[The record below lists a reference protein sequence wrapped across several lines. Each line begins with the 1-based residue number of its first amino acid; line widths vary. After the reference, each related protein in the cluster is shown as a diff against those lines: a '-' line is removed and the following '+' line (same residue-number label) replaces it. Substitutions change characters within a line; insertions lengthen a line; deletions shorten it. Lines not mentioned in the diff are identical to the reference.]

1 MKFYTGI
8 GSRQTPND
16 VLDLMARLARK
27 LATQEYTLRS
37 GHAIGADWG
46 FEQGAAS
53 NAHIYLPWA
62 GFGQKPY
69 GSDPGRPILGTPF
82 VPTNY
87 QQNYATLIGL
97 GIRNSNGTSEAI
109 RKLHA
114 RNVCQ
119 VLGHADYPTAS
130 RFVVCWCPLDE
141 HGQPQGGTAPAIK
154 LAQHHNIQVFNLIHD
169 AVKERI
175 EARIG
180 GEQ

>member
-8 GSRQTPND
+8 GSRQTPNTI
-16 VLDLMARLARK
+16 LKWMSRLANSLIRDGW
-27 LATQEYTLRS
+27 TLRS
-37 GHAIGADWG
+37 GHAVGADWA

-53 NAHIYLPWA
+53 NAHIYLPWV

-119 VLGHADYPTAS
+119 VLGHAEYPTAS
-130 RFVVCWCPLDE
+130 KFVVCWCPLDRL
-141 HGQPQGGTAPAIK
+141 GKPMGGTATAVQ
-154 LAQHHNIQVFNLIHD
+154 LAQIKSVPVFNLILSD
-169 AVKERI
+169 VRDRIQRAVE
-175 EARIG
+175 ET
-180 GEQ
+180 